1 MIVPLYLWIPGE
13 CNDFV
18 VMFSGMDEWVNEYE
32 WMKKKLANKQTNKQT
47 KPLYEDMYCAF
58 DTVGLG
64 YNPGKLTKC
73 KWFW

>member
-1 MIVPLYLWIPGE
+1 MPECLW
-13 CNDFV
+13 
-18 VMFSGMDEWVNEYE
+18 MNE
-32 WMKKKLANKQTNKQT
+32 KQTGQQINKQT
-47 KPLYEDMYCAF
+47 KPLYEDAYGAY

>member
-1 MIVPLYLWIPGE
+1 MNGWMRECLW
-13 CNDFV
+13 
-18 VMFSGMDEWVNEYE
+18 MNE
-32 WMKKKLANKQTNKQT
+32 KQTGQQINKQINKQTNKQT
-47 KPLYEDMYCAF
+47 KPLYEDAYGAY

>member
-1 MIVPLYLWIPGE
+1 M
-13 CNDFV
+13 
-18 VMFSGMDEWVNEYE
+18 NE
-32 WMKKKLANKQTNKQT
+32 KKIGQQANKQT

-73 KWFW
+73 K